1 MERIMNRI
9 KDSSSTK
16 EDLVDEIKP
25 FKRKYDVIE
34 DYEKFLSNKRRVAA
48 ASLLT
53 GLGALFMVAGFLT
66 DHQGNKPVK
75 QESQEQ
81 TQVVAKSKSFYA
93 ISSLAY
99 LTSLPIW
106 GMALYSNRKI
116 LKSMKNRE
124 REA

>member
-1 MERIMNRI
+1 MNRI